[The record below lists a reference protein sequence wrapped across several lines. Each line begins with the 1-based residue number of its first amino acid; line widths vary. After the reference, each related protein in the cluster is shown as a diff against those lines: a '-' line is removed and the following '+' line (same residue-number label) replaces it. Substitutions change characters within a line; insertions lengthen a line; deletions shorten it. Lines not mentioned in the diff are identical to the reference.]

1 MVEWSKLWIKS
12 TGDSAKK
19 EMQELRDA
27 RYAFT
32 MLAFS
37 QFIPDRIGRL
47 WVREA
52 HYQHAISAGS
62 LTMPKNF
69 QPYDIGAD
77 YVLGKQYIDGVSKVL
92 QFALTQDIK
101 R

>member
-1 MVEWSKLWIKS
+1 VGARSALPGCDQCRFTHRS
-12 TGDSAKK
+12 PGSAK
-19 EMQELRDA
+19 QVSVFDA
-27 RYAFT
+27 KGGW
-32 MLAFS
+32 LG
-37 QFIPDRIGRL
+37 D
-47 WVREA
+47 V
-52 HYQHAISAGS
+52 
-62 LTMPKNF
+62 TMPKNF

>member
-1 MVEWSKLWIKS
+1 
-12 TGDSAKK
+12 
-19 EMQELRDA
+19 MQELRDA

-52 HYQHAISAGS
+52 HYQDAISAGS

-69 QPYDIGAD
+69 QPDDIGAD